1 MSDAKSLNDEN
12 YGFWKSKEEFQSQ
25 KLCMYESFFMLI
37 ADENTTNSFKDFLSH
52 QEQVNKSSIEETS
65 FKNTIAH
72 MKESLDEYA
81 KIRAVVKANQENPLS
96 EKDLIDKANEF
107 FDDE

>member
-52 QEQVNKSSIEETS
+52 QEQLDESRPEEVS

-72 MKESLDEYA
+72 MKETLDEYA
-81 KIRAVVKANQENPLS
+81 KIRAVSEAHRENALS